1 MATLNSLALKS
12 KVKFGSIYGKPIVW
26 LVAAKNHSGYPSGSV
41 TLVTNQIIKLICFDA
56 KEPSNT
62 YRDRRDYGNNRY
74 IYSNLRQWLNSNA
87 GAGQWYTAQHS
98 ADQAPDSYHVWQSK
112 CPYDTIAGFLNGF
125 TANDRAALLS
135 TTLTVGKSSTDGG
148 GTETCTD
155 KIFPLSCT
163 EVALSGDHV
172 CGSKLAIFSDD
183 SSRIATVSAS
193 AADDANF
200 GSFANQAHS
209 YWLRDARAESADD
222 ASNVYT
228 EGTLIAKGAYV
239 SDCGLRPAC
248 NLSGSLT
255 ISSTTDSDGCYTISY
270 NTPPVISGSN
280 GALGTFGDTPP
291 TYQYTVTDAQGGT
304 VSVTEKLDSTTLR
317 TYNVSL
323 GNKNTLT
330 IPTATWKSLSNAGH
344 TLTITAKDTQG
355 ATATRTQTFT
365 KNATAPVISA
375 DDEDIAQSISVIFLF
390 NVIAALLF
398 PALGM
403 ALGLSDQG
411 FGLFAGTAVNDTSS
425 VTAAAAAWDGMH
437 PGANTLDAATIVKLT
452 RTLAIIPITLA
463 LAFWNTARAKKSG
476 GTGKNTF
483 QFRRIFPFFIL
494 FFILASLIATVCTQA
509 GVSSAFFSPFKELS
523 KFLIVMAMAAI
534 GLNTDLVKLIRTGG
548 KPIFMGFCCWAGIA
562 CVSLAFQKA
571 LGIW

>member
-228 EGTLIAKGAYV
+228 KGTLIAKGAYV
-239 SDCGLRPAC
+239 SDGGLRPAC

-365 KNATAPVISA
+365 KNATAPVISGSNGNLGSFGENIPSYQYTVTDAQGGTVNVTEKLDSTTLRTYKVTLGSANTLTFSA
-375 DDEDIAQSISVIFLF
+375 DDWRKILNGSHTLTITATD
-390 NVIAALLF
+390 
-398 PALGM
+398 P
-403 ALGLSDQG
+403 LGLTTTRTQTFTKKVTSCT
-411 FGLFAGTAVNDTSS
+411 FA
-425 VTAAAAAWDGMH
+425 TAAALPADAMPDRCIVNVQGAFPAGSSLKVEICNNGNDASPTWENITQNALNNQKYFFTNKTKTASAWG
-437 PGANTLDAATIVKLT
+437 VKL
-452 RTLAIIPITLA
+452 RATLSRG
-463 LAFWNTARAKKSG
+463 TASG
-476 GTGKNTF
+476 ECY
-483 QFRRIFPFFIL
+483 I
-494 FFILASLIATVCTQA
+494 
-509 GVSSAFFSPFKELS
+509 SS
-523 KFLIVMAMAAI
+523 I
-534 GLNTDLVKLIRTGG
+534 GGNY
-548 KPIFMGFCCWAGIA
+548 
-562 CVSLAFQKA
+562 Q
-571 LGIW
+571 

>member
-228 EGTLIAKGAYV
+228 KGTLIAKG
-239 SDCGLRPAC
+239 DPL
-248 NLSGSLT
+248 
-255 ISSTTDSDGCYTISY
+255 
-270 NTPPVISGSN
+270 VICQ
-280 GALGTFGDTPP
+280 AL
-291 TYQYTVTDAQGGT
+291 
-304 VSVTEKLDSTTLR
+304 
-317 TYNVSL
+317 
-323 GNKNTLT
+323 
-330 IPTATWKSLSNAGH
+330 
-344 TLTITAKDTQG
+344 
-355 ATATRTQTFT
+355 
-365 KNATAPVISA
+365 
-375 DDEDIAQSISVIFLF
+375 
-390 NVIAALLF
+390 
-398 PALGM
+398 
-403 ALGLSDQG
+403 
-411 FGLFAGTAVNDTSS
+411 
-425 VTAAAAAWDGMH
+425 
-437 PGANTLDAATIVKLT
+437 
-452 RTLAIIPITLA
+452 
-463 LAFWNTARAKKSG
+463 
-476 GTGKNTF
+476 
-483 QFRRIFPFFIL
+483 
-494 FFILASLIATVCTQA
+494 
-509 GVSSAFFSPFKELS
+509 
-523 KFLIVMAMAAI
+523 
-534 GLNTDLVKLIRTGG
+534 
-548 KPIFMGFCCWAGIA
+548 
-562 CVSLAFQKA
+562 
-571 LGIW
+571 

>member
-222 ASNVYT
+222 ASSVYT
-228 EGTLIAKGAYV
+228 KGTLIAKGAYV

-365 KNATAPVISA
+365 KNATAPVISGSNGNLGSFGENIPSYQYTVTDAQGGTVNVTEKLDSTTLRTYKVTLGSANTLTFSA
-375 DDEDIAQSISVIFLF
+375 DDWRKILNGSHTLTITATD
-390 NVIAALLF
+390 
-398 PALGM
+398 P
-403 ALGLSDQG
+403 LGLTTTRTQTFTKKVTSCT
-411 FGLFAGTAVNDTSS
+411 FA
-425 VTAAAAAWDGMH
+425 TAAALPADAMPDRCIVNVQGAFPAGSSLKVEICNNGNDASPTWENITQNALNNQKYFFTNKTKTASAWG
-437 PGANTLDAATIVKLT
+437 VKL
-452 RTLAIIPITLA
+452 RATLSRG
-463 LAFWNTARAKKSG
+463 TASG
-476 GTGKNTF
+476 ECY
-483 QFRRIFPFFIL
+483 I
-494 FFILASLIATVCTQA
+494 
-509 GVSSAFFSPFKELS
+509 SS
-523 KFLIVMAMAAI
+523 I
-534 GLNTDLVKLIRTGG
+534 GGNY
-548 KPIFMGFCCWAGIA
+548 
-562 CVSLAFQKA
+562 Q
-571 LGIW
+571 

>member
-228 EGTLIAKGAYV
+228 KGTLIAKGAYV

-317 TYNVSL
+317 TYKVTL
-323 GNKNTLT
+323 GSANTLT
-330 IPTATWKSLSNAGH
+330 FSADAWRKILNGSH
-344 TLTITAKDTQG
+344 TLTITATDPLGLT
-355 ATATRTQTFT
+355 TTRTQTFT
-365 KNATAPVISA
+365 KKVTSCT
-375 DDEDIAQSISVIFLF
+375 
-390 NVIAALLF
+390 
-398 PALGM
+398 
-403 ALGLSDQG
+403 
-411 FGLFAGTAVNDTSS
+411 FA
-425 VTAAAAAWDGMH
+425 TAAALPADAMPDRCIVNVQGAFPAGSSLKVEICNNGNDASPTWENITQNALNNRKYFFTNKTKTASAWG
-437 PGANTLDAATIVKLT
+437 VKL
-452 RTLAIIPITLA
+452 RATLSRG
-463 LAFWNTARAKKSG
+463 TASG
-476 GTGKNTF
+476 ECY
-483 QFRRIFPFFIL
+483 I
-494 FFILASLIATVCTQA
+494 
-509 GVSSAFFSPFKELS
+509 SS
-523 KFLIVMAMAAI
+523 I
-534 GLNTDLVKLIRTGG
+534 GGNY
-548 KPIFMGFCCWAGIA
+548 
-562 CVSLAFQKA
+562 Q
-571 LGIW
+571 